1 MKNFFKLVPIAAAMV
16 FGMTGIASATST
28 AATATGWT
36 GGPDFDLTF
45 SGSGISESGVTD
57 FSDNFLFNMPLA
69 SAHLE
74 GGANVIGGQIHLSPL
89 VMIDHFELW
98 DVTTSTL
105 VSSAT
110 LPVTGAQIAFFDVP
124 DAIYSLSDIYRLHI
138 DGHLTGSRHGSYAGT
153 LSVTHLPEPETY
165 AMFMAGLGLMGFIAR
180 RRKNGQ
186 S

>member
-28 AATATGWT
+28 TATATGWT

-74 GGANVIGGQIHLSPL
+74 GGANVIGGQIHFSPL
-89 VMIDHFELW
+89 VIIDHFELW
-98 DVTTSTL
+98 NLTTSTL
-105 VSSAT
+105 VSSAAS
-110 LPVTGAQIAFFDVP
+110 LPAAQAFFDVP
-124 DAIYSLSDIYRLHI
+124 NAIYSLTDVYKLHI
-138 DGHLTGSRHGSYAGT
+138 DGHLTGGHHGSYAGN
-153 LSVTHLPEPETY
+153 LNVTHLPEPETY

>member
-16 FGMTGIASATST
+16 FGMTGIASATTTT
-28 AATATGWT
+28 ASATGWV
-36 GGPDFDLTF
+36 GGPDFDLTI
-45 SGSGISESGVTD
+45 SGLGIGESGLLD
-57 FSDNFLFNMPLA
+57 FSDNYLFTMPLA
-69 SAHLE
+69 SAHLV
-74 GGANVIGGQIHLSPL
+74 GGANAIGSQVGITPAII
-89 VMIDHFELW
+89 IDNYELW
-98 DVTTSTL
+98 NHTTSTL
-105 VSSAT
+105 IASSSS
-110 LPVTGAQIAFFDVP
+110 LPSQIAMFAVP

-138 DGHLTGSRHGSYAGT
+138 DGHLSGASVHGSYAGT

>member
-16 FGMTGIASATST
+16 FGMTGIASATTTT
-28 AATATGWT
+28 ASATGWV
-36 GGPDFDLTF
+36 GGPDFDLTI
-45 SGSGISESGVTD
+45 SGLGIGESGLLD
-57 FSDNFLFNMPLA
+57 FSDNYLFTMPLA
-69 SAHLE
+69 SAHLV
-74 GGANVIGGQIHLSPL
+74 GGANAIGSQVGITPSII
-89 VMIDHFELW
+89 IDNYEFWNH
-98 DVTTSTL
+98 TTSTL
-105 VSSAT
+105 IASSSS
-110 LPVTGAQIAFFDVP
+110 LPSQIAMFAVP

-138 DGHLTGSRHGSYAGT
+138 DGHLSGASTHGSYAGT

>member
-16 FGMTGIASATST
+16 FGMTGIASAAST
-28 AATATGWT
+28 TATATGWI

-45 SGSGISESGVTD
+45 AGSGITESGVTD
-57 FSDNFLFNMPLA
+57 FSDNFLFSMPLA
-69 SAHLE
+69 AAHLE
-74 GGANVIGGQIHLSPL
+74 GGANVIGGQIHFSPL

-98 DVTTSTL
+98 NLTTSTL
-105 VSSAT
+105 VSSAAS
-110 LPVTGAQIAFFDVP
+110 LPAAQAFFDVP
-124 DAIYSLSDIYRLHI
+124 NAIYSLTDVYKLHI
-138 DGHLTGSRHGSYAGT
+138 DGHLTGDRHGSYAGN
-153 LSVTHLPEPETY
+153 LNVTHLPEPETY

>member
-1 MKNFFKLVPIAAAMV
+1 MKNFFKLIPIAVAMV
-16 FGMTGIASATST
+16 FGMTGIASAAST
-28 AATATGWT
+28 TATATGWT

-45 SGSGISESGVTD
+45 SGSGITESGVTD
-57 FSDNFLFNMPLA
+57 FSDNFLFRMPLD

-74 GGANVIGGQIHLSPL
+74 GGANVISGHIHSTFLA
-89 VMIDHFELW
+89 VFDHFELW

-105 VSSAT
+105 ISSASS
-110 LPVTGAQIAFFDVP
+110 LPASIATFDIP
-124 DAIYSLSDIYRLHI
+124 DAYYSLTDIYKIHI
-138 DGHLTGSRHGSYAGT
+138 DGHLANGHAGSYAGNFN
-153 LSVTHLPEPETY
+153 VTHLPEPETY

>member
-16 FGMTGIASATST
+16 FGMTGVASATST
-28 AATATGWT
+28 TATATGWT

-45 SGSGISESGVTD
+45 AGSGISESGVTD
-57 FSDNFLFNMPLA
+57 FSDNFLFSMPLA

-74 GGANVIGGQIHLSPL
+74 GGANVIGSQIHFTPL
-89 VMIDHFELW
+89 VMIDHFSLYN
-98 DVTTSTL
+98 VTTSTL
-105 VSSAT
+105 ISSAT
-110 LPVTGAQIAFFDVP
+110 IPFGGSQIAMFDVP
-124 DAIYSLSDIYRLHI
+124 NAIYSLTDIYRLHI
-138 DGHLTGSRHGSYAGT
+138 DGHLTGGRHGSYAGT